1 MNNLLALLL
10 AAAEEGAGQPASNDV
25 GQLVVQYIVYGVI
38 IVVSIFL
45 LILLRKRTRLP
56 RHTELKKKVQGLLS
70 DIRAIDPAEK
80 RMNFLKNVSGA
91 MYKAD
96 NLSYTA
102 AMLAEKE
109 RYADLGRLSS
119 KLGEVRAELSPYKFG
134 KKEACDSDG
143 IDAAAKKVEEA
154 LAILDGIIERDGE
167 LRRG

>member
-10 AAAEEGAGQPASNDV
+10 AATEEGAGQPASNDV
-25 GQLVVQYIVYGVI
+25 SQLVVQYIVYGVI

-102 AMLAEKE
+102 AMLADF
-109 RYADLGRLSS
+109 YCSLSNGFTS
-119 KLGEVRAELSPYKFG
+119 
-134 KKEACDSDG
+134 
-143 IDAAAKKVEEA
+143 
-154 LAILDGIIERDGE
+154 
-167 LRRG
+167 